1 MPRRAFWPAFFFWG
15 VPWEAGGA
23 PLLAMPCRKCPSF
36 LPERPHALSSQTP
49 PVREMPGQGPATV
62 QSGPMELDLTSP
74 VFWLAVA
81 QIIAIDVV
89 LSGDN
94 AVVIALACRNLSP
107 EQRKKGIFWGVAG
120 AVSLRVVLTTFAAL
134 VMNLPW
140 LKLVGGLLLLW
151 IGIKLLLP
159 EDDDGH
165 DINAADH
172 LWGAVKTIIV
182 ADFVMSLD
190 NVIGVAGAS
199 HGSLFLLLF
208 GLAVSIPLIVWSSQL
223 ILKLMERWPVV
234 VTLGAA
240 LLGFVAGEMIAAD
253 PGLAP
258 WLTGTPAWLP
268 KAVGLLA
275 AVLVV
280 LAGKVLQA
288 RRPAPVDI
296 TVE

>member
-1 MPRRAFWPAFFFWG
+1 M
-15 VPWEAGGA
+15 
-23 PLLAMPCRKCPSF
+23 
-36 LPERPHALSSQTP
+36 AL
-49 PVREMPGQGPATV
+49 E
-62 QSGPMELDLTSP
+62 LTSP
-74 VFWLAVA
+74 AFWLAVF

-94 AVVIALACRNLSP
+94 AVVIALACRNLP
-107 EQRKKGIFWGVAG
+107 PAQRKKGIFWGVAG
-120 AVSLRVVLTTFAAL
+120 AVSLRVALTAFAAL

-151 IGIKLLLP
+151 IGVKLLLP

-190 NVIGVAGAS
+190 NVIGVAGAAQ
-199 HGSLFLLLF
+199 GGMFLLLF

-240 LLGFVAGEMIAAD
+240 LLGFVAGEMIVSD
-253 PGLAP
+253 PGLAAFV
-258 WLTGTPAWLP
+258 TGAPAWLP
-268 KAVGLLA
+268 KAVGLTG

-280 LAGKVLQA
+280 AIGKLLEA
-288 RRPAPVDI
+288 RHPAPADI